1 MEAGDPYIVNA
12 PMRFANA
19 DVMPRGPAPRI
30 GQHTEGVLEDL
41 GYSAGE
47 IAAMANKGIIG
58 TQQD

>member
-1 MEAGDPYIVNA
+1 
-12 PMRFANA
+12 MRFANA